1 MTIIPFQNILRQTN
15 TVSFLPPSVPVYIFP
30 PFCLNCLLDKFYKK
44 IHRHNRIRIF
54 FRRIASM
61 RRQFDS
67 FKSRRVITH
76 NRPIA
81 AICKQVFLD
90 YRTIRINKP
99 SPPRIIIPA
108 PQIVQPRL
116 LIKHIPTI
124 AERLHLAQRFCQ
136 FASTPQRR
144 APRIV
149 HITNNNISIR
159 IKNCNDSTGK
169 HRRCDTTAAVRI
181 FLKPL
186 RELECSNSLPF
197 LLKRRC
203 LLG

>member
-1 MTIIPFQNILRQTN
+1 MTN
-15 TVSFLPPSVPVYIFP
+15 TICIGNPNGIISIVIET
-30 PFCLNCLLDKFYKK
+30 
-44 IHRHNRIRIF
+44 IH
-54 FRRIASM
+54 RRIA
-61 RRQFDS
+61 
-67 FKSRRVITH
+67 
-76 NRPIA
+76 
-81 AICKQVFLD
+81 
-90 YRTIRINKP
+90 TISEQTSVHCNVRIDKTLYAW
-99 SPPRIIIPA
+99 IIIPT
-108 PQIVQPRL
+108 PQIVQPSF

-124 AERLHLAQRFCQ
+124 PKRLHLAQCLLQ
-136 FASTPQRR
+136 LTGTPQRR